1 MYFLVSVTS
10 LYAMGSE
17 LQLALS
23 NGHILLATTSD
34 TDIVETTELKGHVRE
49 VYQLLSIGG
58 RVLPRHWLPSII
70 GRSNA
75 IDYYRCV

>member
-1 MYFLVSVTS
+1 
-10 LYAMGSE
+10 MGSE

-34 TDIVETTELKGHVRE
+34 MEIVSTTELKGHVKE
-49 VYQLLSIGG
+49 IHQLLSIGG

-75 IDYYRCV
+75 IDYYRYVSVWSE

>member
-1 MYFLVSVTS
+1 
-10 LYAMGSE
+10 MGSE

-23 NGHILLATTSD
+23 TGKILLATTEG
-34 TDIVETTELKGHVRE
+34 TDIVATMELKGHAND

-58 RVLPRHWLPSII
+58 RILPRHWLPSII

-75 IDYYRCV
+75 IDYYR